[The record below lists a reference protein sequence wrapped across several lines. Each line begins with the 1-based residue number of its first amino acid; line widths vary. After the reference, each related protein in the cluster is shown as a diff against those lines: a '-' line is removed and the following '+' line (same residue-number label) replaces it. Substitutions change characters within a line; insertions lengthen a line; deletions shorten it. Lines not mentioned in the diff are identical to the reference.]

1 MPTFYK
7 TTPHG
12 RNFEKITQKYMS
24 RQYNNI
30 IILLACL
37 MSVVMCAG
45 CATGRAPDVGTTRV
59 TVRTDTVRDTVLIAK
74 TNIIRQ

>member
-1 MPTFYK
+1 
-7 TTPHG
+7 
-12 RNFEKITQKYMS
+12 
-24 RQYNNI
+24 
-30 IILLACL
+30 